1 MAEVKVRITAQNETQ
16 TGFQAVLNDAKKTAA
31 QVQQTMS
38 ASTAP
43 APAQRAQAKPFEI
56 GDVLADNARKSYDA
70 QRGALEDML
79 GELRRVREGSQ
90 QAFDPAPPQQFGN
103 GLAGV
108 LARFAL
114 IVGGAAAVGKIIA
127 SAFGEANAA
136 VKEAIETQKQ
146 FNNAL
151 QDAGQATN
159 IGSAVSEFRQLNAI
173 AEQTGRT
180 LETSFGKTFG
190 EALANVFQGRPG
202 QLLGRIGSLALGNA
216 PIREIQQNQ
225 EQQRQLSLQSLDS
238 SLNRQISNL
247 QDVAATGGDGD
258 AAEVLRIQQE
268 RAAQL
273 ERLVNALQKAGVS
286 DDAIQGRIAKFNQAA
301 ALEDKIGADQKRLES
316 EREITKER
324 ERQAAIAEREAE
336 REAKRIALEQERIAK
351 RRGEFDQEIALKDAK
366 LKGDKKAEENILQQ
380 QDMARV
386 LEAGGS
392 FEQAA
397 NMASL
402 NALERQI
409 QAQQA
414 INQDMG
420 FQGSSGASAFQR
432 VGLATNE
439 FFDTRKAKDPAE
451 AIIAG
456 NKILDEIK
464 NALKKAEPLVL
475 NPTST

>member
-38 ASTAP
+38 ASTSP

-56 GDVLADNARKSYDA
+56 GDVLADSARKSYDA

-90 QAFDPAPPQQFGN
+90 QAFDPTPPQQFGG

-114 IVGGAAAVGKIIA
+114 IVGGATAVGKVIA
-127 SAFGEANAA
+127 AAFSEANDA

-159 IGSAVSEFRQLNAI
+159 IGSAISEFRQLNAI

-190 EALANVFQGRPG
+190 EALANLFQGRPG
-202 QLLGRIGSLALGNA
+202 QLLGRLGSLALGNA
-216 PIREIQQNQ
+216 PIREIQKNE
-225 EQQRQLSLQSLDS
+225 EQQRQISLQSLDS

-247 QDVAATGGDGD
+247 QDVAATGGDRD
-258 AAEVLRIQQE
+258 AAEVVRIQQE

-273 ERLVNALQKAGVS
+273 ERLVSAMKKAGVS
-286 DDAIQGRIAKFNQAA
+286 DEGIQGRIAKFNQTA

-316 EREITKER
+316 EREITRER
-324 ERQAAIAEREAE
+324 ERQSAIGEREAE

-351 RRGEFDQEIALKDAK
+351 RRSDFDQEISLKDAR
-366 LKGDKKAEENILQQ
+366 LRGDKKAEEDILQQ
-380 QDMARV
+380 QDMNRV

-397 NMASL
+397 NTASL

-409 QAQQA
+409 QTQQA
-414 INQDMG
+414 INQDAG
-420 FQGSSGASAFQR
+420 FQGSEGASALQR
-432 VGLATNE
+432 IGFASNE
-439 FFDTRKAKDPAE
+439 FFDTRSKKDPAE
-451 AIIAG
+451 AIERG
-456 NKILDEIK
+456 NKILNEIK
-464 NALKKAEPLVL
+464 QALATGQPLVL
-475 NPTST
+475 GNN